1 MFQTYYKSEI
11 GWIEIKG
18 NEDAIISVLFVEAPN
33 KEEINPVLESC
44 KQQVQEYFEGTRRT
58 FTVPLSAKGTE
69 FQTAVWDALKTIPYG
84 ETASYFDIA
93 TKIGNPKA
101 VRAIG
106 NANSKN
112 PMSILVP
119 CHRIIGKNKALV
131 GYAGGLWRKKWLL
144 THEQK
149 KQEN

>member
-18 NEDAIISVLFVEAPN
+18 NEDAIISVLFVDAPN

-69 FQTAVWDALKTIPYG
+69 FQTGVWDALKTIPYG
-84 ETASYFDIA
+84 ETASYSDIA

-112 PMSILVP
+112 PISILVP
-119 CHRIIGKNKALV
+119 CHRIIGKNRALV

-149 KQEN
+149 KQGN

>member
-18 NEDAIISVLFVEAPN
+18 NEDAIISVLFVNAPN
-33 KEEINPVLESC
+33 TEVINPVLESC
-44 KQQVQEYFEGTRRT
+44 KQQVHEYFEGTRRT

-69 FQTAVWDALKTIPYG
+69 FQTTVWDALKTVPYG
-84 ETASYFDIA
+84 ETASYSDIA

-112 PMSILVP
+112 PISILVP
-119 CHRIIGKNKALV
+119 CHRIIGKNKTLV
-131 GYAGGLWRKKWLL
+131 GYAGGVWRKKWLL

>member
-18 NEDAIISVLFVEAPN
+18 SEDAIISVLFVDAP
-33 KEEINPVLESC
+33 KTEEINPVLESC
-44 KQQVQEYFEGTRRT
+44 KQQVHEYFEGTRRT

-69 FQTAVWDALKTIPYG
+69 FQTTVWDALKTVPYG
-84 ETASYFDIA
+84 ETASYSDIA

-112 PMSILVP
+112 PISILVP
-119 CHRIIGKNKALV
+119 CHRIIGKNKTLV
-131 GYAGGLWRKKWLL
+131 GYAGGVWRKKWLL

>member
-18 NEDAIISVLFVEAPN
+18 SESAISSILFVDTPD
-33 KEEINPVLESC
+33 KEETNSILEAC
-44 KQQVQEYFEGTRRT
+44 KQELDEYFRGLRRE
-58 FTVPLSAKGTE
+58 FTIPLSSAGTE
-69 FQTAVWDALKTIPYG
+69 FQSTVWNALTTIPYG
-84 ETASYFDIA
+84 TVASYSDIA

-112 PMSILVP
+112 PISIIVP
-119 CHRIIGKNKALV
+119 CHRIIGKDKTLV
-131 GYAGGLWRKKWLL
+131 GYAGGVWRKKWLL
-144 THEQK
+144 SHEGIQI
-149 KQEN
+149 